1 MRIVKEHNERLEEI
15 LDTAQRLFSEKGY
28 GKCTINDIINEIGI
42 AKGTFYHY
50 FKSKEEVLNAIN
62 DRITAKILERVR
74 VVSRDETLS
83 SENKLLKIFLS
94 LNASEEIEEGLV
106 EEMHEPE
113 NALLHQKM
121 LASAVA
127 LVSPVLADVVKEG
140 IEKGDFVCEY
150 PEEYMQIF
158 LTSAMTLS
166 DGGIFQL
173 EKEKQQKLFCAL
185 ISLLAKMLGRDENDF
200 LEKVK
205 GHWIN

>member
-1 MRIVKEHNERLEEI
+1 MRIVKEHSERLEEI

-74 VVSRDETLS
+74 AVSRDETLS